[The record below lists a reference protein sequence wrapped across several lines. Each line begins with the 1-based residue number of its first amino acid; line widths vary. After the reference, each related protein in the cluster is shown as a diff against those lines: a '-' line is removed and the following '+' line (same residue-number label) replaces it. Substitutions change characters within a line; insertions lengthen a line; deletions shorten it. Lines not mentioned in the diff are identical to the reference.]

1 MNNAK
6 YTSASA
12 RLGEN
17 NFKPRKLR
25 RGRIQLP
32 ETGSDVSDSKPSSCT
47 WGKGGAYSCLKQK
60 VTSETENHH
69 KAQQGAH
76 IAAWN
81 RK

>member
-32 ETGSDVSDSKPSSCT
+32 ETGSDVRDSKPSSCT
-47 WGKGGAYSCLKQK
+47 WGKGGRIQLPETGSDVRYSKPSRCTGWGSL
-60 VTSETENHH
+60 T
-69 KAQQGAH
+69 
-76 IAAWN
+76 AA
-81 RK
+81 

>member
-32 ETGSDVSDSKPSSCT
+32 GTGSDVSDSKPSSCT
-47 WGKGGAYSCLKQK
+47 WGEGGAYSCLKQEA
-60 VTSETENHH
+60 TSETVNH
-69 KAQQGAH
+69 QVAH
-76 IAAWN
+76 GGRGVHTAA
-81 RK
+81 